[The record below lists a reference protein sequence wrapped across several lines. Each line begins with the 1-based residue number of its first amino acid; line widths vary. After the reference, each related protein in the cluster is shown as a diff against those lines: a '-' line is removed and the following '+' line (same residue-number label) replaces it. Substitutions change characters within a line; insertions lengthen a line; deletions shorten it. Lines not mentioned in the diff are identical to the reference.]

1 MNADLFMGY
10 TVHVGRIFMKIITID
25 PCFTKGEEDLF
36 SGEAELG
43 HIKITRQALD
53 ELKKHFSDVQ
63 VTPDNEMLI
72 LSNPPVEKVIVFDT
86 GRAIIRRIASKEL
99 AVSRFEMLEKV
110 LAG

>member
-1 MNADLFMGY
+1 
-10 TVHVGRIFMKIITID
+10 MKIITID

-43 HIKITRQALD
+43 SIKISQDAVE
-53 ELKKHFSDVQ
+53 ELKKHFNEVQ
-63 VTPDNEMLI
+63 VTPDNEMLV
-72 LSNPPVEKVIVFDT
+72 LTNQPVEKIIVFDT

-110 LAG
+110 LGI

>member
-1 MNADLFMGY
+1 
-10 TVHVGRIFMKIITID
+10 MKIITID

-43 HIKITRQALD
+43 NIKITEDAVE
-53 ELKKHFSDVQ
+53 ELKKHFDGVQ

-72 LSNPPVEKVIVFDT
+72 LTNPPVEKIIVFDT

-99 AVSRFEMLEKV
+99 AVSRFEMLERV
-110 LAG
+110 LEVV

>member
-1 MNADLFMGY
+1 
-10 TVHVGRIFMKIITID
+10 MKIITIE
-25 PCFTKGEEDLF
+25 PCFTKSDEDLF

-43 HIKITRQALD
+43 AIKITPEALL
-53 ELKKHFSDVQ
+53 ELKKHFDEVQ

-72 LSNPPVEKVIVFDT
+72 LTNSPVEKIIVFDT

>member
-1 MNADLFMGY
+1 
-10 TVHVGRIFMKIITID
+10 MKIITID

-43 HIKITRQALD
+43 AIKITPQALE
-53 ELKKHFSDVQ
+53 ELKKHFEGVQ

-72 LSNPPVEKVIVFDT
+72 LTNSPVEKIIVFDT
-86 GRAIIRRIASKEL
+86 GRAIIRRTASKEL

>member
-1 MNADLFMGY
+1 
-10 TVHVGRIFMKIITID
+10 MKIITID

-43 HIKITRQALD
+43 DIKITQNAVL
-53 ELKKHFSDVQ
+53 ELKKHFNEVQ
-63 VTPDNEMLI
+63 VTPDNEMLV
-72 LSNPPVEKVIVFDT
+72 LTNPPVEKIIVFDT

-110 LAG
+110 LGVT